1 MKFKFLKEGD
11 NDDFIIY
18 PECGWEDDG
27 TDRIDELTLP
37 NGDYTIRSYRKKYL
51 KEKGKMI

>member
-1 MKFKFLKEGD
+1 MKYRFLKEGD
-11 NDDFIIY
+11 NDDFIIC

-37 NGDYTIRSYRKKYL
+37 NGDYTIRSCRKKYL
-51 KEKGKMI
+51 KEKGKRT